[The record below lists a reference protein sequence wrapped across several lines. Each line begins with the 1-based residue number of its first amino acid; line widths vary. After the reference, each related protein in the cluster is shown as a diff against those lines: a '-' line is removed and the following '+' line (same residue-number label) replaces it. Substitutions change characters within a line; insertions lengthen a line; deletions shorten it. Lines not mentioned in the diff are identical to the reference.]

1 MILNRVKKV
10 LAAILTAAMVV
21 GLSAAAGVPVRAFAE
36 EKDGEGKYISDV
48 FIAYAKTEEE
58 AKKWLVKNGWEPID
72 GDFNAGK
79 ASYWDDSVGHRDNVA
94 AVMGIKRTDDD
105 KNAITDM
112 AVMNME
118 GGYSLPDYKE
128 LLDQKK
134 GQINEFVNSFLVTVQ
149 EFRANYN
156 NEGSKFGK
164 ERADL
169 AYEVLNKFY
178 DGDPED
184 PVAVNDTGEKL
195 GDLFKEATRQE
206 GNEKGVDLEQLI
218 LEASGPA
225 VTAVEVLLALGSDP
239 GQESWI
245 ERAGGLTGDELAEN
259 LPKYVPEAA
268 GQDVAPSAIPQYLG
282 QTYGDTA
289 KILCDQWTDIND
301 AMIWLEKY
309 NDENGLWQGEDE
321 SDEDYIARVDQFF
334 DDMKKTDE
342 EKWSQEA
349 DLYAARAIL
358 YESLYEWKYEGEWGE
373 TLGDFFNPADDTA
386 FAFNSDNY
394 LAMAAALSNG
404 QRASLDFLSLN
415 ALLMIGFSD
424 SKGLKYVLPDIE
436 EFFVDEMEAI
446 DIYIGVKR
454 AAFRTGVAMTSEALM
469 DQKAGKGQAFD
480 QIWDNTGIVAITTY
494 ASAAVGLAMM
504 IAGGVMMVKGK
515 TVVQAIAPQAADAV
529 NTHMAQANNLLAQLR
544 ANGSTGSTIDA
555 VSQNYRGLNNVV
567 QNRVGSAQTAT
578 TRMGYAGRV
587 FLGVGGALLI
597 GAAVVSAIRLWKY
610 YDRDMKPIPRM
621 IVDESDIVT
630 YLFDKDGKPIL
641 DENGNQKKNIDFNT
655 FEYYDAVKCN
665 RPEVGEIGDW
675 NDGVSEY
682 KNQEHY
688 CYDIADLNAD
698 MGQEWLALYTVK
710 SKNKGNPIL
719 ADTILLKYGKEN
731 NIPERC
737 TTGLHL
743 FNYSSI
749 VDLGD
754 TAWAYNNKKKGVRLY
769 WGEDPEASAP
779 VTAASFTRGQL
790 AMAGLIGLLIG
801 ALGTTFALRPRRKEE
816 EEPAA

>member
-1 MILNRVKKV
+1 MNRIKKG
-10 LAAILTAAMVV
+10 LAAVLTAAMVV
-21 GLSAAAGVPVRAFAE
+21 GLSAAAGVPAQAFAE
-36 EKDGEGKYISDV
+36 ETSGEGKYVSEV

-58 AKKWLVKNGWEPID
+58 AEKWLKKNGWEPID

-94 AVMGIKRTDDD
+94 AVMGIKRTDDKD
-105 KNAITDM
+105 NAITDM

-118 GGYSLPDYKE
+118 GGYSLPDYKD
-128 LLDQKK
+128 LLDKK
-134 GQINEFVNSFLVTVQ
+134 KVEIHEFVNHFLVAVQ

-156 NEGSKFGK
+156 GEGSAFGK

-169 AYEVLNKFY
+169 AYDVLNKFY
-178 DGDPED
+178 DGNPED

-195 GDLFKEATRQE
+195 GDLFKETTRQE
-206 GNEKGVDLEQLI
+206 GNEEGVDLEQII

-225 VTAVEVLLALGSDP
+225 VTAVEVLLALGADP
-239 GQESWI
+239 GEESWL

-259 LPKYVPEAA
+259 LPKYVPEAE
-268 GQDVAPSAIPQYLG
+268 GQDIAPSAVPQYLG

-289 KILCDQWTDIND
+289 VTLCDQWTSIND
-301 AMIWLEKY
+301 AMTWLEKY
-309 NDENGLWQGEDE
+309 NDENGLWKEDGE
-321 SDEDYIARVDQFF
+321 SDDDYIARVEKFF

-349 DLYAARAIL
+349 DLYASRAIL
-358 YESLYEWKYEGEWGE
+358 YENLYEWKYEGDWGE
-373 TLGDFFNPADDTA
+373 TLGDFFNPEEDTE

-394 LAMAAALSNG
+394 LPMAAALSEG

-415 ALLMIGFSD
+415 ALLMLGFSD
-424 SKGLKYVLPDIE
+424 SKGLKYILPDIE
-436 EFFVDEMEAI
+436 EFFTDEMEEI
-446 DIYIGVKR
+446 DIYTGVKR
-454 AAFRTGVAMTSEALM
+454 AAFRTGVAITSEALM
-469 DQKAGKGQAFD
+469 EQHAGKGEAFD

-494 ASAAVGLAMM
+494 ASAVVGLGMM
-504 IAGGVMMVKGK
+504 IAGGVMMAKGK
-515 TVVQAIAPQAADAV
+515 SVVQAIAPQAANAT
-529 NTHMAQANNLLAQLR
+529 NTRIAQANNILANLR
-544 ANGSTGSTIDA
+544 RGGEQGSVIDTI
-555 VSQNYRGLNNVV
+555 SNQYQGLHNTV
-567 QNRVGSAQTAT
+567 QERVGTAQTVT
-578 TRMGYAGRV
+578 TKMGYAGRV
-587 FLGVGGALLI
+587 VLGIGGVLLV

-630 YLFDKDGKPIL
+630 YLYDDDGKPIL
-641 DENGNQKKNIDFNT
+641 DENGNQKKNVDFNT
-655 FEYYDAVKCN
+655 FEYYDAVRCN

-675 NDGVSEY
+675 NDGVSDY
-682 KNQEHY
+682 KNEDHY

-719 ADTILLKYGKEN
+719 ADTLFLKYGKDKN
-731 NIPERC
+731 LPKMC

-743 FNYSSI
+743 FNYTNV

-754 TAWAYNNKKKGVRLY
+754 TAWAYSNDKKGVRLY
-769 WGEDPEASAP
+769 WGEDTKAFAP

-790 AMAGLIGLLIG
+790 AIAGLLGLLVG
-801 ALGTTFALRPRRKEE
+801 ALGTTLVLKPRRRKEE
-816 EEPAA
+816 EAAA